1 MGSSVLLDDEA
12 HAAAIDREIAYLRE
26 SGALGKA
33 SKLVDLFDYLVA
45 RSKSGNPPREV
56 EIAQD
61 VFGRGSQSNDDG
73 AGRVYVHRLRRR
85 LEDIYRDRDATPRI
99 ALPLGE
105 YRLVAEFG
113 EAAPTPAAG
122 DPVVAPRHAFPWR
135 PLALGIMLG
144 LIVALGAAWLWVPR
158 PNPGWREAQEARRS
172 AVWAPM
178 FANGKSIV
186 VAEGDQYL
194 FAERGAAGRPA
205 RLVRDY
211 AIHSREELDAY
222 LLAHPQDAERFAD
235 ANAGYVPVTVPR
247 AQLYLSR
254 ILLAVPSVR
263 TLPASQ
269 LPAGAMLS
277 QNIVYLGLPTALGP
291 LRPPVTSGSRFA
303 MGRDADTIADR
314 RTGRVYGQDQRA
326 GDAAAPRRQYGL
338 VSLFPG
344 KEGNRFIILTGTSE
358 MGIVGLVETVA
369 DPARLAE
376 LKRALRG
383 ADTADVLYQ
392 IDSQGGGI
400 LAVRLLAV
408 QPRDPRLVWA
418 P

>member
-33 SKLVDLFDYLVA
+33 SKLVDLFDYLVT

-85 LEDIYRDRDATPRI
+85 LEEIYRDRDATPRI

-105 YRLVAEFG
+105 YRLVADFG
-113 EAAPTPAAG
+113 EDRPI
-122 DPVVAPRHAFPWR
+122 APRVTPSVDARPAIPWR
-135 PLALGIMLG
+135 AMFLGGLIALLLTIGLG
-144 LIVALGAAWLWVPR
+144 LAFLPR
-158 PNPGWREAQEARRS
+158 PIPGWREADRVRAS
-172 AVWAPM
+172 AIWAPV
-178 FANGKSIV
+178 FANRKSIV
-186 VAEGDQYL
+186 IAEGDQYL
-194 FAERGAAGRPA
+194 FAERIAGRPA

-211 AIHSREELDAY
+211 GIHSREELDAY
-222 LLAHPQDAERFAD
+222 LLAHPQDAARFAD
-235 ANAGYVPVTVPR
+235 AGAGYVPTTVAR

-263 TLPASQ
+263 ALPASQ
-269 LPAGAMLS
+269 LPAAAMLS
-277 QNIVYLGLPTALGP
+277 QNIVYLGLPTGLGP
-291 LRPPVTSGSRFA
+291 LRAPVTSGSRFEP
-303 MGRDADTIADR
+303 GRGADSITDR
-314 RTGRVYGQDQRA
+314 RTGQVFSGERRSADP
-326 GDAAAPRRQYGL
+326 AAPRRQYGV

-344 KEGNRFIILTGTSE
+344 KEGNRYLVLTGTSE
-358 MGIVGLVETVA
+358 MGIVGLAETLA
-369 DPARLAE
+369 DVTRLAE
-376 LKRALRG
+376 LRRALRD
-383 ADTADVLYQ
+383 ADTGDALYQ
-392 IDSQGGGI
+392 VDSQGGGI
-400 LAVRLLAV
+400 LAVRLIAA
-408 QPRDPRLVWA
+408 QPRDARLVWA

>member
-1 MGSSVLLDDEA
+1 MGSGLSLDDEENA
-12 HAAAIDREIAYLRE
+12 PAINREIAYLRD
-26 SGALGKA
+26 SGALGRA
-33 SKLVDLFDYLVA
+33 SKLLALFDYLVA
-45 RSKSGNPPREV
+45 RSRSNNPPREV

-85 LEDIYRDRDATPRI
+85 LEDIYKTRAATPRI

-113 EAAPTPAAG
+113 EGEAASRVADPVAAPRG
-122 DPVVAPRHAFPWR
+122 VFPWR
-135 PLALGIMLG
+135 PLALGALLG
-144 LIVALGAAWLWVPR
+144 LITALAAAWLWLPR
-158 PNPGWREAQEARRS
+158 PSPGWREAQQARRS

-178 FANGKSIV
+178 FANGKSIL
-186 VAEGDQYL
+186 VAEGDHYL
-194 FAERGAAGRPA
+194 FAERTAAGRPI

-211 AIHSREELDAY
+211 AIHSREELDAH
-222 LLAHPQDAERFAD
+222 LLTHPKDAEHFAD
-235 ANAGYVPVTVPR
+235 SGTGYVPVTVPR

-277 QNIVYLGLPTALGP
+277 QNIVYLGLPTGLGP
-291 LRPPVTSGSRFA
+291 LRAPVTSGSRFM
-303 MGRDADTIADR
+303 MGRNADTVTDQK
-314 RTGRVYGQDQRA
+314 TGQVYGHDQRA
-326 GDAAAPRRQYGL
+326 GEAAAPRRQYG
-338 VSLFPG
+338 VVGLFPG
-344 KEGNRFIILTGTSE
+344 KEGNRFVVLTGTSE

-369 DPARLAE
+369 DPARLNE
-376 LKRALRG
+376 LKRALG
-383 ADTADVLYQ
+383 DAETVDALYQ

-408 QPRDPRLVWA
+408 QARDPRLVWA